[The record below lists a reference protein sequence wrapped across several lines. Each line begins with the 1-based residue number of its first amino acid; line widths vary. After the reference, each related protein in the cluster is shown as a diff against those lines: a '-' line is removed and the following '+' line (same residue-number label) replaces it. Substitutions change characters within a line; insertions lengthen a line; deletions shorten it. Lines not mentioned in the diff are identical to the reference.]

1 MDSLDIQSILQS
13 SNFQAFWADYDFLKI
28 EDLMAL
34 VNTGK
39 LQQLPKNQHFIQA
52 GDFSKKVGFILE
64 GLIRFYHLKD
74 GEEYNLVF
82 KHEFQMASSFECI
95 VLKQATSYSYEALED
110 TLLLVFDYDQM
121 EELFAQNQR
130 LERFGRYF
138 IQQELAMAV
147 KVFEKHLFYS
157 PEERYLKFLE
167 EYPHLMNR
175 VPLKH
180 LASFMGVTPVSLSRI
195 RKRVAD
201 NKV

>member
-1 MDSLDIQSILQS
+1 MIDFQNLFQLPQFHTFSHQFPFLQV
-13 SNFQAFWADYDFLKI
+13 
-28 EDLMAL
+28 EDWLEL
-34 VNTGK
+34 INTGK

-52 GDFSKKVGFILE
+52 GEFSKKVGFILE

-147 KVFEKHLFYS
+147 KFFEKHLFYS

-201 NKV
+201 NRN